1 MHTKNAIKSRKM
13 KITGFY
19 EAQGRVKGQI
29 PVVRQSMGL
38 WMMFHT
44 QEEMGAKTTG
54 RKEPGL
60 RFCMAGT
67 QAIGGSRET

>member
-1 MHTKNAIKSRKM
+1 M
-13 KITGFY
+13 KLTGLY
-19 EAQGRVKGQI
+19 GAQGSAKGQI
-29 PVVRQSMGL
+29 PVVRQSVGL

-44 QEEMGAKTTG
+44 HRCKEMGAKTTG

-60 RFCMAGT
+60 RFCVAGT

>member
-1 MHTKNAIKSRKM
+1 MQTKNAIKGRKM
-13 KITGFY
+13 KITGFCG
-19 EAQGRVKGQI
+19 AQGKVKGQI
-29 PVVRQSMGL
+29 PVVRQSVGL
-38 WMMFHT
+38 WMMFHP

-60 RFCMAGT
+60 RFCVAGT